1 MVDDASNRPCDSEA
15 SAPRN
20 HPPGVP
26 IMATHTSDPDPL
38 DSDELDDLPDDLVE
52 DIERESN
59 DDLGDET
66 QSNEERTA
74 LEGMEQKDFID
85 PRGEDDESE

>member
-1 MVDDASNRPCDSEA
+1 
-15 SAPRN
+15 
-20 HPPGVP
+20 
-26 IMATHTSDPDPL
+26 MAMHTIEPDPL
-38 DSDELDDLPDDLVE
+38 DSDGLDDLPDDLVE
-52 DIERESN
+52 DIEEESS

-74 LEGMEQKDFID
+74 LEGMEQRAFID